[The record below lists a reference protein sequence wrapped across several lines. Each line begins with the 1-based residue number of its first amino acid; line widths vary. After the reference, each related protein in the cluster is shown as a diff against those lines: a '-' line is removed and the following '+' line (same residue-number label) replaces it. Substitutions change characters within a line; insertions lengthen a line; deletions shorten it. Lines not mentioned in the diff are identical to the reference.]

1 MQAPYKIEVFSRD
14 FTFKSFSVIEK
25 PDFSMDYL
33 TIEKTSVWAKEITAD
48 KGDFVHITTGTEIA
62 YQGIIDDLEPGID
75 GVTLTLKPL
84 IALFDVNVKWDRNA
98 IENIEDFIAGI
109 ITDNFV
115 NSGDDLQNIPG
126 LAVSTTSETAASL
139 NLDSDIGEFYN
150 IITTALTG
158 YGVVVDF
165 SFDPQNKNASVIIGK
180 SLKSTVIEADLPNV
194 IGTSF
199 IIGDSYG
206 QLNKLTVINQDD
218 NSEEKTYYLH
228 NDGTVDDVDNDRIFP
243 VFFSYQFVS
252 VGDKD
257 FATEAYAAAY
267 TALAPQKYD
276 NCIEITIN
284 TENRLIDASMSIG
297 TEAVIYYGN
306 KTYISVLTGF
316 SKSDKTVTLVFGCV
330 RAELTKRLILERRKK
345 A

>member
-1 MQAPYKIEVFSRD
+1 MQIPYKIEIFSRD

-25 PDFSMDYL
+25 PNFSMDYL
-33 TIEKTSVWAKEITAD
+33 TVEKTTVWTKNITAD
-48 KGDFVHITTGTEIA
+48 KGDFVNISAGTKIA
-62 YQGIIDDLEPGID
+62 YQGIIDDLEPGVD

-84 IALFDVNVKWDRNA
+84 LSIFDINVKWDKNSVG
-98 IENIEDFIAGI
+98 NIEDFIAGI
-109 ITDNFV
+109 ITNNFV
-115 NSGDDLQNIPG
+115 DSGDALQNIPG
-126 LAVSTTSETAASL
+126 LTVSTTSETAASL
-139 NLDSDIGEFYN
+139 NLETDIGSFYN

-165 SFDPQNKNASVIIGK
+165 SFNPQEKSAEVIIGK
-180 SLKSTVIEADLPNV
+180 STKTAIIEADLPNV

-206 QLNKLTVINQDD
+206 QLNKLIVINQDD
-218 NSEEKTYYLH
+218 TSEEKTFYLH
-228 NDGTVDDVDNDRIFP
+228 TDGTVDDIDEKRISP

-252 VGDKD
+252 VGEND

-267 TALAPQKYD
+267 TELAPQKYD
-276 NCIEITIN
+276 NLIEITIN
-284 TENRLIDASMSIG
+284 TENRLIDANMSIG
-297 TEAVIYYGN
+297 TEAVIYFEN

-316 SKSDKTVTLVFGCV
+316 SKSDKMVTLTFGCV